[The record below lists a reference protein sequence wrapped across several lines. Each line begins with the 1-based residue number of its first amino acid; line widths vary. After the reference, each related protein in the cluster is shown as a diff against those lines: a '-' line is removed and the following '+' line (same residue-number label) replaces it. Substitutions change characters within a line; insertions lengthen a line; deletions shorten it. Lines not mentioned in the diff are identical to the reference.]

1 MTRSRGKIPFFV
13 SQQPHDHSM
22 AAQAYVHEGGKRK
35 KEKANI
41 VRYNEPQHSVQTEPG
56 LKFHSSS
63 HFSQPRIH
71 LPFAPAR
78 HMTSG
83 RIVDVVDEKCNTV
96 KIG

>member
-1 MTRSRGKIPFFV
+1 MIRSRGKSLSLCHNSHTTTAWLHKPTY
-13 SQQPHDHSM
+13 M
-22 AAQAYVHEGGKRK
+22 RGEKRK
-35 KEKANI
+35 KEKAKI

-78 HMTSG
+78 HMTNG